1 VRFAWEQ
8 TKRAIVLT
16 FMEYVM
22 VKKNQETQAA
32 DTTGAPLKDSVKDS
46 AQLIWQAGLGALNR
60 AQLEGAKAWKAL
72 AQEGASLQRKTQ
84 AVAEEKIAQTSSKMS
99 TMATEMSSRAA
110 GQWDKLENIFEDR
123 VAKAMKKLGV
133 PSAEDIHTLSER
145 IDKLNQSVKKL
156 SARKPVAKAAP
167 RKTAKPAVRP
177 AAHRERS

>member
-1 VRFAWEQ
+1 
-8 TKRAIVLT
+8 
-16 FMEYVM
+16 M
-22 VKKNQETQAA
+22 VKKNQKTQAA

-72 AQEGASLQRKTQ
+72 AQEGANLQRKTQ
-84 AVAEEKIAQTSSKMS
+84 TVAEEKISEASSKMS

-123 VAKAMKKLGV
+123 VAKALKKLGT
-133 PSAEDIHTLSER
+133 PSAEDINVLSDR
-145 IDKLNQSVKKL
+145 IDKLNQSIKKL
-156 SARKPVAKAAP
+156 STRKPVAKAAP
-167 RKTAKPAVRP
+167 RKTAKSAVRP